1 MSEIAPDLL
10 AANKHSVNQACKCP
24 TARLPASQTCGSAVQ
39 NSSHA
44 FTSILVSADEIMGFR
59 TALAQGW
66 QWHALTSR
74 LRPGAGDWGKAQAEG
89 GIRGAIEWRDGN
101 FLKRGIA

>member
-1 MSEIAPDLL
+1 M
-10 AANKHSVNQACKCP
+10 
-24 TARLPASQTCGSAVQ
+24 
-39 NSSHA
+39 
-44 FTSILVSADEIMGFR
+44 FTSKSADEIMGFR

>member
-10 AANKHSVNQACKCP
+10 AANKHSVNQACKLP
-24 TARLPASQTCGSAVQ
+24 NARLPASQTCGQPAVQ
-39 NSSHA
+39 NSPHMFS
-44 FTSILVSADEIMGFR
+44 SNPADEIMGFR

>member
-1 MSEIAPDLL
+1 
-10 AANKHSVNQACKCP
+10 
-24 TARLPASQTCGSAVQ
+24 
-39 NSSHA
+39 
-44 FTSILVSADEIMGFR
+44 MGFR